1 MPWIEDFLRSLIN
14 PDDIVVEPLQ
24 QPIDPTM
31 SDWELTA
38 QRRKRDEIN
47 RRRKLGLGEEKDH
60 WITRAGEGDPVEKY
74 MRDLSTG
81 KESAPQDMEGDFW
94 DRSGLSPDEVMVLGP
109 QKVAERQALESGSN
123 ERDLRE
129 DARKKLLEAAGIK
142 NQQQEFMQG
151 TVPLI
156 EDYDKRI
163 AIGGQPGRGSAEDI
177 MFRIRAEARAK
188 GRGGDLRGNRPTEED
203 YRASVTPT
211 GGSFITA
218 DMTPELQQ
226 RLDER
231 DAWTAE
237 QPMRDAAFA
246 LSPQQLR
253 RSPEGGAGAEYLRR
267 IGQDQM
273 ETVRRERASQ
283 MLQKFVG
290 PSGKIPA
297 DAARK
302 LAMMDPIF
310 AQIIPPDA
318 IGMSREQA
326 SQMIDAELM
335 SAQQIVMSSA
345 GDINDMA
352 KPIKVELVNRV
363 YPLAEAAKK
372 RIAMGEDPELVM
384 QDYRSKVAAINYEL
398 MQSPIFQQ
406 MIGPVQPVAG
416 E

>member
-1 MPWIEDFLRSLIN
+1 
-14 PDDIVVEPLQ
+14 
-24 QPIDPTM
+24 
-31 SDWELTA
+31 
-38 QRRKRDEIN
+38 
-47 RRRKLGLGEEKDH
+47 
-60 WITRAGEGDPVEKY
+60 
-74 MRDLSTG
+74 
-81 KESAPQDMEGDFW
+81 
-94 DRSGLSPDEVMVLGP
+94 
-109 QKVAERQALESGSN
+109 
-123 ERDLRE
+123 
-129 DARKKLLEAAGIK
+129 
-142 NQQQEFMQG
+142 
-151 TVPLI
+151 
-156 EDYDKRI
+156 
-163 AIGGQPGRGSAEDI
+163 
-177 MFRIRAEARAK
+177 
-188 GRGGDLRGNRPTEED
+188 
-203 YRASVTPT
+203 
-211 GGSFITA
+211 
-218 DMTPELQQ
+218 
-226 RLDER
+226 
-231 DAWTAE
+231 
-237 QPMRDAAFA
+237 
-246 LSPQQLR
+246 
-253 RSPEGGAGAEYLRR
+253 
-267 IGQDQM
+267 M

-345 GDINDMA
+345 GDVMDMA